1 MMFKLKSFS
10 PSSTRCQGCGFY
22 SRYPGPPIQ
31 ETLPTTQR
39 KLTGWPGGQLQG
51 PEAPEEQR
59 YEDTDRVQ
67 PTMPC
72 TWPPDGTSVLP
83 SVCKDSL
90 REKRE
95 RKQAVQTQPGVCT
108 RPPCIHRAWCLH
120 APPCIH
126 RAWCLHAASL
136 YTQSL
141 VSAHGLPV
149 YTEPGVCTQPP
160 CTHRASH
167 PPTCCLV
174 LLQKPHDAHKYENV
188 SSKPLMR
195 LACPPCS
202 RCPPSLRTD

>member
-67 PTMPC
+67 PTTPC

-108 RPPCIHRAWCLH
+108 HLPVYTELGVCTRLPVYTEPGVCTRPPCIY
-120 APPCIH
+120 

-136 YTQSL
+136 YAQSFTP
-141 VSAHGLPV
+141 AH
-149 YTEPGVCTQPP
+149 
-160 CTHRASH
+160 
-167 PPTCCLV
+167 V
-174 LLQKPHDAHKYENV
+174 LSGAFAE
-188 SSKPLMR
+188 
-195 LACPPCS
+195 AS
-202 RCPPSLRTD
+202 RCPQI

>member
-108 RPPCIHRAWCLH
+108 HLPVYTEPGVCTRPPCIHRAWCLH
-120 APPCIH
+120 T
-126 RAWCLHAASL
+126 ASM
-136 YTQSL
+136 YIQSL
-141 VSAHGLPV
+141 VSACGLPA
-149 YTEPGVCTQPP
+149 Y
-160 CTHRASH
+160 RA
-167 PPTCCLV
+167 
-174 LLQKPHDAHKYENV
+174 
-188 SSKPLMR
+188 
-195 LACPPCS
+195 
-202 RCPPSLRTD
+202 